1 MSYDVVLVSSGYD
14 MTIRFWEDFTTGT
27 QCKYSIEHKDNA
39 INALEMTPSKDKVA
53 FASGNSIKFLD
64 LHKLSPVPVLS
75 IDSHE
80 GLLSTILFPQILKD
94 IVITGG
100 EDCSVRISDMRVG
113 KAVKSFFHS
122 NYVNSVAI
130 GNNNKDIIAA
140 DENGTIKIWDMEKG
154 EVRSEYNSNIEEEGL
169 AFRSISLAENEGFLV
184 GAKSNGKVCIFDYN
198 SNSEGNLSQPK
209 VFQAHDNYIT
219 KCLLSPK
226 NNMLATCSADCEIRL
241 WERKNIVDE
250 DGNIQSDAMGKPLL
264 STDFE
269 LKTRFIGHKKWVW
282 DCDFTMDSDY
292 LLSCSSDKTI
302 RIWSIATGK
311 IFSTFNNP
319 KGVNNIALSD

>member
-1 MSYDVVLVSSGYD
+1 MSYDIVLVSSGYD
-14 MTIRFWEDFTTGT
+14 MTIRFWSDFTSGT

-39 INALEMTPSKDKVA
+39 INALEMTPAKDKVA

-64 LHKLSPVPVLS
+64 LHKLSQIPVLS

-80 GLLSTILFPQILKD
+80 GLLSTILFPQMLKD

-100 EDCSVRISDMRVG
+100 EDCSVRVSDIRVG
-113 KAVKSFFHS
+113 KVVKSFFHT

-140 DENGTIKIWDMEKG
+140 DENGTIKIWDMDKG
-154 EVRSEYNSNIEEEGL
+154 EVRTEYNSDIEEEGL
-169 AFRSISLAENEGFLV
+169 AFRSISLAEKEGFLV

-198 SNSEGNLSQPK
+198 NNNEGQNLSKPK
-209 VFQAHDNYIT
+209 VFEAHKNYIT
-219 KCLLSPK
+219 KCLLSPE
-226 NNMLATCSADCEIRL
+226 NNMLATCSADSEIRL
-241 WERKNIVDE
+241 WERKNLVDE
-250 DGNIQSDAMGKPLL
+250 DGNIQNDGMV
-264 STDFE
+264 DFE
-269 LKTRFIGHKKWVW
+269 LKSRFIGHKKWVW
-282 DCDFTMDSDY
+282 DCDFTLDSNY

-302 RIWSIATGK
+302 KIWSIATGK
-311 IFSTFNNP
+311 IYSTFNNP

>member
-1 MSYDVVLVSSGYD
+1 MSYDIVLVSSGYD
-14 MTIRFWEDFTTGT
+14 MTIRFWSDFTSGT

-39 INALEMTPSKDKVA
+39 INALEMIPAKDKVA

-64 LHKLSPVPVLS
+64 LHKLSQIPVLS

-80 GLLSTILFPQILKD
+80 GLLSTILFPQMLKD

-100 EDCSVRISDMRVG
+100 EDCSVRVSDIRVG
-113 KAVKSFFHS
+113 KVVKSFFHT

-140 DENGTIKIWDMEKG
+140 DENGTIKIWDMDKG
-154 EVRSEYNSNIEEEGL
+154 EVRTEYNSDIEEEGL
-169 AFRSISLAENEGFLV
+169 AFRSISLAEKEGFLV

-198 SNSEGNLSQPK
+198 NNNEGQNLSKPK
-209 VFQAHDNYIT
+209 VFEAHKNYIT
-219 KCLLSPK
+219 KCLLSPE
-226 NNMLATCSADCEIRL
+226 NNMLATCSADSEIRL
-241 WERKNIVDE
+241 WERKNLVDE
-250 DGNIQSDAMGKPLL
+250 DGNIQNDGIV
-264 STDFE
+264 DFE
-269 LKTRFIGHKKWVW
+269 LKSRFIGHKKWVW
-282 DCDFTMDSDY
+282 DCDFTLDSNY

-302 RIWSIATGK
+302 KIWSIATGK
-311 IFSTFNNP
+311 IYSTFNNP

>member
-1 MSYDVVLVSSGYD
+1 MSYDIVLVSSGYD
-14 MTIRFWEDFTTGT
+14 MTIRFWSDFTSGT

-39 INALEMTPSKDKVA
+39 INALEMTPAKDKVA

-64 LHKLSPVPVLS
+64 LHKLSQIPVLS

-80 GLLSTILFPQILKD
+80 GLLSTILFPQMLKD

-100 EDCSVRISDMRVG
+100 EDCSVRVSDIRVG
-113 KAVKSFFHS
+113 KVVKSFFHT

-140 DENGTIKIWDMEKG
+140 DENGTIKIWDMDKG
-154 EVRSEYNSNIEEEGL
+154 EVRTEYNSDIEEEGL

-198 SNSEGNLSQPK
+198 NNNEGQNLSKPK
-209 VFQAHDNYIT
+209 VFEAHKNYIT
-219 KCLLSPK
+219 KCLLSPE
-226 NNMLATCSADCEIRL
+226 NNMLATCSADSEIRL
-241 WERKNIVDE
+241 WERKNLVDE
-250 DGNIQSDAMGKPLL
+250 DGNIQNDGMV
-264 STDFE
+264 DFE
-269 LKTRFIGHKKWVW
+269 LKSRFIGHKKWVW
-282 DCDFTMDSDY
+282 DCDFTLDSNY

-302 RIWSIATGK
+302 KIWSIATGK
-311 IFSTFNNP
+311 IYSTFNNP

>member
-1 MSYDVVLVSSGYD
+1 MSYDIVLVSSGYD
-14 MTIRFWEDFTTGT
+14 MTIRFWSDFTSGT

-64 LHKLSPVPVLS
+64 LHKLSQIPVLS

-80 GLLSTILFPQILKD
+80 GLLSTILFPQMLKD

-100 EDCSVRISDMRVG
+100 EDCSVRVSDIRVG
-113 KAVKSFFHS
+113 KVVKSFFHT

-140 DENGTIKIWDMEKG
+140 DENGTIKIWDMDKG
-154 EVRSEYNSNIEEEGL
+154 EVRTEYNSDIEEEGL
-169 AFRSISLAENEGFLV
+169 AFRSISLAEKEGFLV

-198 SNSEGNLSQPK
+198 NNNEGQNLSKPK
-209 VFQAHDNYIT
+209 VFEAHKNYIT
-219 KCLLSPK
+219 KCLLSPE
-226 NNMLATCSADCEIRL
+226 NNMLATCSADSEIRL
-241 WERKNIVDE
+241 WERKNLVDE
-250 DGNIQSDAMGKPLL
+250 DGNIQNDGMV
-264 STDFE
+264 DFE
-269 LKTRFIGHKKWVW
+269 LKSRFIGHKKWVW
-282 DCDFTMDSDY
+282 DCDFTLDSNY

-302 RIWSIATGK
+302 KIWSIATGK
-311 IFSTFNNP
+311 IYSTFNNP

>member
-1 MSYDVVLVSSGYD
+1 MSYDIVLVSSGYD
-14 MTIRFWEDFTTGT
+14 MTIRFWSDFTSGT

-39 INALEMTPSKDKVA
+39 INALEMTPAKDKVA

-64 LHKLSPVPVLS
+64 LHKLSQIPVLS

-80 GLLSTILFPQILKD
+80 GLLSTILFPQMLKD

-100 EDCSVRISDMRVG
+100 EDCSVRVSDIRVG
-113 KAVKSFFHS
+113 KVVKSFFHT

-140 DENGTIKIWDMEKG
+140 DENGTIKIWDMDKG
-154 EVRSEYNSNIEEEGL
+154 EVRTEYNSDIEEEGL
-169 AFRSISLAENEGFLV
+169 AFRSISLAEKEGFLV

-198 SNSEGNLSQPK
+198 NNNEGQNLSKPK
-209 VFQAHDNYIT
+209 VFEAHKNYIT
-219 KCLLSPK
+219 KCLLSPE
-226 NNMLATCSADCEIRL
+226 NNMLATCSADSEIRL
-241 WERKNIVDE
+241 WERKNLVDE
-250 DGNIQSDAMGKPLL
+250 DGNIQNDGIV
-264 STDFE
+264 DFE
-269 LKTRFIGHKKWVW
+269 LKSRFIGHKKWVW
-282 DCDFTMDSDY
+282 DCDFTLDSNY

-302 RIWSIATGK
+302 KIWSIATGK
-311 IFSTFNNP
+311 IYSTFNNP

>member
-1 MSYDVVLVSSGYD
+1 MSYDIVLVSSGYD
-14 MTIRFWEDFTTGT
+14 MTIRFWSDFTSGT

-39 INALEMTPSKDKVA
+39 INALEMTPAKDKVA

-64 LHKLSPVPVLS
+64 LHKLSQIPVLS

-80 GLLSTILFPQILKD
+80 GLLSTILFPQMLKD

-100 EDCSVRISDMRVG
+100 EDCSVRVSDIRVG
-113 KAVKSFFHS
+113 KVVKSFFHT

-140 DENGTIKIWDMEKG
+140 DENGTIKIWDMDKG
-154 EVRSEYNSNIEEEGL
+154 EVRTEYNSDIEEEGL

-198 SNSEGNLSQPK
+198 NNNEGQNLSKPK
-209 VFQAHDNYIT
+209 VFEAHKNYIT
-219 KCLLSPK
+219 KCLLSPE
-226 NNMLATCSADCEIRL
+226 NNMLATCSADSEIRL
-241 WERKNIVDE
+241 WERKNLVDE
-250 DGNIQSDAMGKPLL
+250 DGNIQNDGIV
-264 STDFE
+264 DFE
-269 LKTRFIGHKKWVW
+269 LKSRFIGHKKWVW
-282 DCDFTMDSDY
+282 DCDFTLDSNY

-302 RIWSIATGK
+302 KIWSIATGK
-311 IFSTFNNP
+311 IYSTFNNP

>member
-1 MSYDVVLVSSGYD
+1 MSYDIVLVSSGYD
-14 MTIRFWEDFTTGT
+14 MTIRFWSDFTSGT

-39 INALEMTPSKDKVA
+39 INAIEMTPAKDKVA

-64 LHKLSPVPVLS
+64 LHKLSQIPVLS

-80 GLLSTILFPQILKD
+80 GLLSTILFPQMLKD

-100 EDCSVRISDMRVG
+100 EDCSVRVSDIRVG
-113 KAVKSFFHS
+113 KVVKSFFHT

-140 DENGTIKIWDMEKG
+140 DENGTIKIWDMDKG
-154 EVRSEYNSNIEEEGL
+154 EVRTEYNSDIEEEGL
-169 AFRSISLAENEGFLV
+169 AFRSISLAEKEGFLV

-198 SNSEGNLSQPK
+198 NNNEGQNLSKPK
-209 VFQAHDNYIT
+209 VFEAHKNYIT
-219 KCLLSPK
+219 KCLLSPE
-226 NNMLATCSADCEIRL
+226 NNMLATCSADSEIRL
-241 WERKNIVDE
+241 WERKNLVDE
-250 DGNIQSDAMGKPLL
+250 DGNIQNDGMV
-264 STDFE
+264 DFE
-269 LKTRFIGHKKWVW
+269 LKSRFIGHKKWVW
-282 DCDFTMDSDY
+282 DCDFTLDSNY

-302 RIWSIATGK
+302 KIWSIATGK
-311 IFSTFNNP
+311 IYSTFNNP

>member
-1 MSYDVVLVSSGYD
+1 MSYDIVLVSSGYD
-14 MTIRFWEDFTTGT
+14 MTIRFWSDFTSGT

-39 INALEMTPSKDKVA
+39 INALEMTPAKDKVA

-64 LHKLSPVPVLS
+64 LHKLSQIPVLS

-80 GLLSTILFPQILKD
+80 GLLSTILFPQMLKD

-100 EDCSVRISDMRVG
+100 EDCSVRVSDIRVG
-113 KAVKSFFHS
+113 KVVKSFFHT

-140 DENGTIKIWDMEKG
+140 DENGTIKIWDMDKG
-154 EVRSEYNSNIEEEGL
+154 EVRTEYNSDIEEEGL
-169 AFRSISLAENEGFLV
+169 AFRSISLAEKEGFLV

-198 SNSEGNLSQPK
+198 NNNEGQNLSKPK
-209 VFQAHDNYIT
+209 VFEAHKNYIT
-219 KCLLSPK
+219 KCLLSPE
-226 NNMLATCSADCEIRL
+226 NNMLATCSADSEIRL
-241 WERKNIVDE
+241 WERKNLVDE
-250 DGNIQSDAMGKPLL
+250 DGNIQNDGMI
-264 STDFE
+264 DFE
-269 LKTRFIGHKKWVW
+269 LKSRFIGHKKWVW
-282 DCDFTMDSDY
+282 DCDFTLDSNY

-302 RIWSIATGK
+302 KIWSIATGK
-311 IFSTFNNP
+311 IYSTFNNP

>member
-1 MSYDVVLVSSGYD
+1 MSYDIVLVSSGYD
-14 MTIRFWEDFTTGT
+14 MTIRFWSDFTSGT

-39 INALEMTPSKDKVA
+39 INALEMTPAKDKVA

-64 LHKLSPVPVLS
+64 LHKLSQIPVLS

-80 GLLSTILFPQILKD
+80 GLLSTILFPQMLKD

-100 EDCSVRISDMRVG
+100 EDCSVRVSDIRVG
-113 KAVKSFFHS
+113 KVVKSFFHT

-140 DENGTIKIWDMEKG
+140 DENGTIKIWDMDKG
-154 EVRSEYNSNIEEEGL
+154 EVRTEYNSDIEEEGL

-198 SNSEGNLSQPK
+198 NNEGQNLSKPK
-209 VFQAHDNYIT
+209 VFEAHKNYIT
-219 KCLLSPK
+219 KCLLSPE
-226 NNMLATCSADCEIRL
+226 NNMLATCSADSEIRL
-241 WERKNIVDE
+241 WERKNLVDE
-250 DGNIQSDAMGKPLL
+250 DGNIQNDGMV
-264 STDFE
+264 DFE
-269 LKTRFIGHKKWVW
+269 LKSRFIGHKKWVW
-282 DCDFTMDSDY
+282 DCDFTLDSNY

-302 RIWSIATGK
+302 KIWSIATGK
-311 IFSTFNNP
+311 IYSTFNNP

>member
-1 MSYDVVLVSSGYD
+1 MSYDIVLVSSGYD
-14 MTIRFWEDFTTGT
+14 MTIRFWSDFTSGT

-39 INALEMTPSKDKVA
+39 INALEMTPAKDKVA

-64 LHKLSPVPVLS
+64 LHKLSQIPVLS

-80 GLLSTILFPQILKD
+80 GLLSTILFPQMLKD

-100 EDCSVRISDMRVG
+100 EDCSVRVSDIRVG
-113 KAVKSFFHS
+113 KVVKSFFHT

-140 DENGTIKIWDMEKG
+140 DENGTIKIWDMDKG
-154 EVRSEYNSNIEEEGL
+154 EVRTEYNSDIEEEGL

-198 SNSEGNLSQPK
+198 NNNNEGQNLSKPK
-209 VFQAHDNYIT
+209 VFEAHKNYIT
-219 KCLLSPK
+219 KCLLSPE
-226 NNMLATCSADCEIRL
+226 NNMLATCSADSEIRL
-241 WERKNIVDE
+241 WERKNLVDE
-250 DGNIQSDAMGKPLL
+250 DGNIQNDGMV
-264 STDFE
+264 DFE
-269 LKTRFIGHKKWVW
+269 LKSRFIGHKKWVW
-282 DCDFTMDSDY
+282 DCDFTLDSNY

-302 RIWSIATGK
+302 KIWSIATGK
-311 IFSTFNNP
+311 IYSTFNNP

>member
-1 MSYDVVLVSSGYD
+1 MSYDIVLVSSGYD
-14 MTIRFWEDFTTGT
+14 MTIRFWSDFTSGT

-39 INALEMTPSKDKVA
+39 INALEMTPAKDKVA

-64 LHKLSPVPVLS
+64 LHKLSQIPVLS

-80 GLLSTILFPQILKD
+80 GLLSTILFPQMLKD

-100 EDCSVRISDMRVG
+100 EDCSVRVSDIRVG
-113 KAVKSFFHS
+113 KVVKSFFHT

-140 DENGTIKIWDMEKG
+140 DENGTIKIWDMDKG
-154 EVRSEYNSNIEEEGL
+154 EVRTEYNSDIEEEGL
-169 AFRSISLAENEGFLV
+169 AFRSISLAENKGFLV

-198 SNSEGNLSQPK
+198 NNNEGQNLSKPK
-209 VFQAHDNYIT
+209 VFEAHKNYIT
-219 KCLLSPK
+219 KCLLSPE
-226 NNMLATCSADCEIRL
+226 NNMLATCSADSEIRL
-241 WERKNIVDE
+241 WERKNLVDE
-250 DGNIQSDAMGKPLL
+250 DGNIQNDGMV
-264 STDFE
+264 DFE
-269 LKTRFIGHKKWVW
+269 LKSRFIGHKKWVW
-282 DCDFTMDSDY
+282 DCDFTLDSNY

-302 RIWSIATGK
+302 KIWSIATGK
-311 IFSTFNNP
+311 IYSTFNNP

>member
-1 MSYDVVLVSSGYD
+1 
-14 MTIRFWEDFTTGT
+14 MTIRFWSDFTSGT

-39 INALEMTPSKDKVA
+39 INALEMTPAKDKVA

-64 LHKLSPVPVLS
+64 LHKLSQIPVLS

-80 GLLSTILFPQILKD
+80 GLLSTILFPQMLKD

-100 EDCSVRISDMRVG
+100 EDCSVRVSDIRVG
-113 KAVKSFFHS
+113 KVVKSFFHT

-140 DENGTIKIWDMEKG
+140 DENGTIKIWDMDKG
-154 EVRSEYNSNIEEEGL
+154 EVRTEYNSDIEEEGL

-198 SNSEGNLSQPK
+198 NNNEGQNLSKPK
-209 VFQAHDNYIT
+209 VFEAHKNYIT
-219 KCLLSPK
+219 KCLLSPE
-226 NNMLATCSADCEIRL
+226 NNMLATCSADSEIRL
-241 WERKNIVDE
+241 WERKNLVDE
-250 DGNIQSDAMGKPLL
+250 DGNIQNDGMV
-264 STDFE
+264 DFE
-269 LKTRFIGHKKWVW
+269 LKSRFIGHKKWVW
-282 DCDFTMDSDY
+282 DCDFTLDSNY

-302 RIWSIATGK
+302 KIWSIATGK
-311 IFSTFNNP
+311 IYSTFNNP

>member
-1 MSYDVVLVSSGYD
+1 MSYDIVLVSSGYD
-14 MTIRFWEDFTTGT
+14 MTIRFWSDFTSGT

-39 INALEMTPSKDKVA
+39 INALEMTPAKDKVA

-64 LHKLSPVPVLS
+64 LHKLSQIPVLS

-80 GLLSTILFPQILKD
+80 GLLSTILFPQMLKD

-100 EDCSVRISDMRVG
+100 EDCSVRVSDIRVG
-113 KAVKSFFHS
+113 KVVKSFFHT

-140 DENGTIKIWDMEKG
+140 DENGTIKIWDMDKG
-154 EVRSEYNSNIEEEGL
+154 EVRTEYNSDIEEEGL

-198 SNSEGNLSQPK
+198 NNNEGQNLSKPK
-209 VFQAHDNYIT
+209 VFEAHKNCIT
-219 KCLLSPK
+219 KCLLSPE
-226 NNMLATCSADCEIRL
+226 NNMLATCSADSEIRL
-241 WERKNIVDE
+241 WERKNLVDE
-250 DGNIQSDAMGKPLL
+250 DGNIQNDGMV
-264 STDFE
+264 DFE
-269 LKTRFIGHKKWVW
+269 LKSRFIGHKKWVW
-282 DCDFTMDSDY
+282 DCDFTLDSNY

-302 RIWSIATGK
+302 KIWSIATGK
-311 IFSTFNNP
+311 IYSTFNNP

>member
-1 MSYDVVLVSSGYD
+1 MSYDIVLVSSGYD
-14 MTIRFWEDFTTGT
+14 MTIRFWSDFTSGT

-39 INALEMTPSKDKVA
+39 INALEMTPAKDKVA

-64 LHKLSPVPVLS
+64 LHKLSQIPVLS

-80 GLLSTILFPQILKD
+80 GLLSTILFPQMLKD

-100 EDCSVRISDMRVG
+100 EDCSVRVSDIRVG
-113 KAVKSFFHS
+113 KVVKSFFHT

-140 DENGTIKIWDMEKG
+140 DENGTIKIWDMDKG
-154 EVRSEYNSNIEEEGL
+154 EVRTEYNSDIEEEGL

-198 SNSEGNLSQPK
+198 NNNEGQNLSKPK
-209 VFQAHDNYIT
+209 VFEAHKNYIT
-219 KCLLSPK
+219 KCLLSPE
-226 NNMLATCSADCEIRL
+226 NNMLATCSADSEIRL
-241 WERKNIVDE
+241 WERKNLVDE
-250 DGNIQSDAMGKPLL
+250 DGNIQNDGMV
-264 STDFE
+264 DFE
-269 LKTRFIGHKKWVW
+269 LKSRFIGHKKWVW
-282 DCDFTMDSDY
+282 DCAFTLDSNY

-302 RIWSIATGK
+302 KIWSIATGK
-311 IFSTFNNP
+311 IYSTFNNP

>member
-1 MSYDVVLVSSGYD
+1 MSYDIVLVSSGYD
-14 MTIRFWEDFTTGT
+14 MTIRFWSDFTSGT

-39 INALEMTPSKDKVA
+39 INALEMTPAKDKVA
-53 FASGNSIKFLD
+53 FASGNSLKFLD
-64 LHKLSPVPVLS
+64 LHKLSQIPVLS

-80 GLLSTILFPQILKD
+80 GLLSTILFPQMLKD

-100 EDCSVRISDMRVG
+100 EDCSVRVSDIRVG
-113 KAVKSFFHS
+113 KVVKSFFHT

-140 DENGTIKIWDMEKG
+140 DENGTIKIWDMDKG
-154 EVRSEYNSNIEEEGL
+154 EVRTEYNSDIEEEGL

-198 SNSEGNLSQPK
+198 NNNEGQNLSKPK
-209 VFQAHDNYIT
+209 VFEAHKNYIT
-219 KCLLSPK
+219 KCLLSPE
-226 NNMLATCSADCEIRL
+226 NNMLATCSADSEIRL
-241 WERKNIVDE
+241 WERKNLVDE
-250 DGNIQSDAMGKPLL
+250 DGNIQNDGMV
-264 STDFE
+264 DFE
-269 LKTRFIGHKKWVW
+269 LKSRFIGHKKWVW
-282 DCDFTMDSDY
+282 DCDFTLDSNY

-302 RIWSIATGK
+302 KIWSIATGK
-311 IFSTFNNP
+311 IYSTFNNP